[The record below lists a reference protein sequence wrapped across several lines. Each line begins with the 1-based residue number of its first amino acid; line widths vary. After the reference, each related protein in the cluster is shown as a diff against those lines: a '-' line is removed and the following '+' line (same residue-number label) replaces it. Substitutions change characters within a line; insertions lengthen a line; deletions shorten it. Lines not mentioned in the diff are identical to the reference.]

1 GSTEAGADQ
10 VTVSL
15 WDVATAKRITRF
27 KVPSRAAFALTFA
40 PDGKT
45 LLGSGPEPQVR
56 LWDTATG
63 KQLFAESG
71 HAGAITSLS
80 FTPDRRTL
88 VSGADDGT
96 LRMWDVAAARL
107 RRPLPGHR
115 RGVHALAVSPD
126 GKAVLSGG
134 AAGGLRLHDLD
145 TGEQRRCFVI
155 DKQPQA
161 RGEPEYQV
169 RSLALAADGRMA
181 ASWSATG
188 LRERALFQVWDL
200 ASGEALVRRADRSG
214 F

>member
-27 KVPSRAAFALTFA
+27 KVPTRAAFALTFA

-80 FTPDRRTL
+80 FTPDGRTL

-96 LRMWDVAAARL
+96 LRMWDVAAARCPAVAGASTPSSSRPMA
-107 RRPLPGHR
+107 RRSCPAAPTAVSACTIWTRANSAAASSSTTSRR
-115 RGVHALAVSPD
+115 RGVSPSTR
-126 GKAVLSGG
+126 SGPSPWRPTAGRPLRG
-134 AAGGLRLHDLD
+134 A
-145 TGEQRRCFVI
+145 
-155 DKQPQA
+155 
-161 RGEPEYQV
+161 
-169 RSLALAADGRMA
+169 
-181 ASWSATG
+181 
-188 LRERALFQVWDL
+188 
-200 ASGEALVRRADRSG
+200 RRA
-214 F
+214 